1 LPSLSCNIVKNKKNN
16 IFAAILEVNFM
27 KIKSTH
33 PNEALRDENELYRH
47 IKRTTTYLSIY

>member
-1 LPSLSCNIVKNKKNN
+1 MPSLSCNIVKNKKNN